1 MILKSSITRIFG
13 KSPVQPLQTHIEKV
27 FECVSSLDPFFDSVF
42 SEDWDKVGTIRHQ
55 IARLEGEA
63 DVLKKEIRLNMPKGI
78 FLPVSRRDLLEVL
91 TMQDKIAN
99 KTKDIAGVIFGR
111 KLTFPAEIQKPFI
124 EFIETS
130 TAACAQA
137 VKTVNELDELLE
149 TGFRGAELELVETM
163 IHKLDEIEHE
173 TDRIQVDIRNRLLE
187 IEKDLP
193 PIDVMFL
200 YKIIDS
206 TGDLGDLAQRVGSR
220 LELMLAS

>member
-1 MILKSSITRIFG
+1 MVLKSSITRIFG
-13 KSPVQPLQTHIEKV
+13 KSPVQPLQIHIEKV
-27 FECVSSLDPFFDSVF
+27 FECVSTLKPLFKSVF
-42 SEDWDKVGTIRHQ
+42 NEDWDKVGTIRHQ

-63 DVLKKEIRLNMPKGI
+63 DALKKEIRLNMPKGI

-99 KTKDIAGVIFGR
+99 KTKDIAGLIFGR
-111 KLTFPAEIQKPFI
+111 KMHFPKEIHQPYIDFI
-124 EFIETS
+124 DRSI
-130 TAACAQA
+130 AACAQA

-163 IHKLDEIEHE
+163 ILELDRIEHE
-173 TDRIQVDIRNRLLE
+173 TDKIQVGIRLLLLA

-200 YKIIDS
+200 YKVIDS